1 MTTGAASPA
10 AGGGGGPIRVV
21 VVDDDEL
28 VRAGLAAIL
37 TAQPDLEV
45 VGLGADG
52 VDVPRLVAGTRPDVV
67 LLDVRMPRIDG
78 IEATRLLAR
87 EGDRAPA
94 VVVITTL
101 ESDAAVH
108 DALLAG
114 ARGFVLK
121 RATPEELFAAIRTV
135 ARTESLVF
143 PAAIRRVAARRRT
156 PEQPRWVTQL
166 TDRERD
172 VLAQVAAGATN
183 AEAAARLFVSVETV
197 KTHLRSLLAKSGS
210 RHRTELVVR
219 AYEAGALTVGDA

>member
-1 MTTGAASPA
+1 MTGDAASP

-21 VVDDDEL
+21 VVDDDDL

-37 TAQPDLEV
+37 DGQPDLEV

-52 VDVPRLVAGTRPDVV
+52 VDVPRLVARTRPDVV

-78 IEATRLLAR
+78 IEATRLLTRAS
-87 EGDRAPA
+87 DRAPA
-94 VVVITTL
+94 VVVITTF

-121 RATPEELFAAIRTV
+121 RAAPEELFAAIRTV

-143 PAAIRRVAARRRT
+143 PAAIRRVATRRRA
-156 PEQPRWVTQL
+156 PDPPRWVAQL

-183 AEAAARLFVSVETV
+183 AEAAASLFVSVETV